1 MIKVKNSVKDGV
13 HPYMRV
19 ENWINGDLCFWRKSP
34 HLYTQK
40 GIDYLEEW
48 VKKMKKEQSH
58 KLK

>member
-1 MIKVKNSVKDGV
+1 MRKNKTSTNDGV

-19 ENWINGDLCFWRKSP
+19 ENWINGDLCFWRKTP
-34 HLYTQK
+34 HLYSQK